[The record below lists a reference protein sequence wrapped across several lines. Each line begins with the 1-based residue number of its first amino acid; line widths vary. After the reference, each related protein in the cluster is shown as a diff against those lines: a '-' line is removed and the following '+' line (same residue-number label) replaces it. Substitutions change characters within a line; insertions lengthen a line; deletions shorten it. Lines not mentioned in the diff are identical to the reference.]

1 MILFGF
7 LIGFIG
13 YLPPGN
19 INLTAVQLG
28 LDNHHRRL
36 WAFIWFAAFMEFVY
50 CYGCIWGIS
59 FLLQKPEWVNVL
71 EWMAVGIFA
80 ALGLLSLLPAGSKV
94 SSSFSG
100 IRRGVIV
107 AVLNPLQIPFWLV
120 WGVYIT
126 QNKWIDGSEF
136 SIALFSIITSLGTVA
151 VLWLYAVLGKQLV
164 ARLNL
169 NRAVLN
175 RTIGVLLL
183 TLAVVQAVK
192 LLW

>member
-1 MILFGF
+1 MILLGF

-28 LDNHHRRL
+28 LSESTKRL
-36 WAFIWFAAFMEFVY
+36 WAFIWFAALMEFIY
-50 CYGCIWGIS
+50 CYGCIWGIN
-59 FLLQKPEWVNVL
+59 FLLQKPDWVHIL
-71 EWMAVGIFA
+71 EWSAVVIFA
-80 ALGLLSLLPAGSKV
+80 ALGILSLLPSGSKV
-94 SSSFSG
+94 SDSFSG

-126 QNKWIDGSEF
+126 QNRWIDGSNL
-136 SIALFSIITSLGTVA
+136 SIILFSIITSLGTVA
-151 VLWLYAVLGKQLV
+151 VLYMYAVLGRRLV
-164 ARLNL
+164 ERLNI
-169 NRAVLN
+169 NRDILN
-175 RTIGVLLL
+175 RTIGGLLL
-183 TLAVVQAVK
+183 MLAVLQAIK